1 MNEWMNHPAMETLDP
16 VKLELIKAAA
26 AQTKGKTGNSMAT
39 VMMALISSAKKN
51 NISFSHEEMTLIL
64 DILKDGK
71 SKEEQ
76 GQIDSM
82 VTMVTSMMKTHG
94 QQK

>member
-1 MNEWMNHPAMETLDP
+1 MNDWMNHPAMENIDP
-16 VKLELIKAAA
+16 VKLELIKAASS
-26 AQTKGKTGNSMAT
+26 KINGKSDNQMAT

-51 NISFSHEEMTLIL
+51 NISFSQEEMTLIL
-64 DILKDGK
+64 YILKDVK

-76 GQIDSM
+76 GQIYSM